1 MAYAFV
7 GLLAALLFV
16 SALLSLVTP
25 ADAVED
31 KPAEPAAYADAFVTA
46 GVPTD
51 EIVRIAVVPQTDGGP
66 AQADAAD
73 SVPEPADAED
83 APSFDASLAVGVW
96 TRRATGVR
104 TLTIRDDGTA
114 SLHIKFDFA
123 ASLMMGSAV
132 TLKIDWELDG
142 DDVVF
147 ETVGGSPQRTVNKI
161 SRQYGTKSRRP
172 VTELTERRFVLGSAS
187 RGDRPVVWTRAGR
200 R

>member
-7 GLLAALLFV
+7 GLVAALLFV

-31 KPAEPAAYADAFVTA
+31 KPAEPVAYADAFVTA

-66 AQADAAD
+66 AQ
-73 SVPEPADAED
+73 ADAED

-172 VTELTERRFVLGSAS
+172 VTELTERRFVLGPAS